1 MPKRL
6 RKQERLQS
14 MPMVVKPAA
23 ETPMCVKKA
32 VVKELIRQG
41 KVVVH
46 KKKKE
51 LNCSL
56 LT

>member
-1 MPKRL
+1 MPKHS
-6 RKQERLQS
+6 RKQDRLQS

-46 KKKKE
+46 KKNK
-51 LNCSL
+51 N
-56 LT
+56 